1 MNKMATIEENKHPH
15 TSLKTVQKVS
25 QAISRI
31 RNDRRRLLKTIC
43 DIIVLEQGYE
53 TVWIGEFR
61 HNDLYPS
68 VASSNTTGQSQELK
82 TWIAHAPFNPTAA
95 EEAIR
100 QKRAI
105 VTEHRKIKFANTA
118 ATPWI
123 TAAVPIFVDDEVT
136 AILNACTLREHTFD
150 EQEIQLLEELAVD
163 IGFALESMELENR
176 RREAED
182 ALRISEGRFRRLSE
196 NSLVGV
202 MLIQHALLRYVNP
215 ALTAMFGYENSEAM
229 IDKLGPLELVAPMQ
243 RKDIATDLSRILNA
257 VRGIRFTFKGIRQD
271 GSLFDVEAYGARTIH
286 ARRPAIIA
294 TVLDISDRER
304 AHHQLEALSDAGLTM
319 SRVRD
324 SSQALQ
330 TAVQLALNIVPGNA
344 ANIYL
349 LYNGVP
355 KRAVEA
361 GYHHPTTDQAKPQ
374 PKTPAAMPTT
384 FQRMLETRAPLLI
397 NDTAKSEMWL
407 PHPSSSATRAYLA
420 TPLIVRGEIIGFL
433 SVDSWEPDCFA
444 EEDARHLQR
453 FSDYVAA
460 TVEHLRLIAS
470 LEAERQRLTLLNQ
483 LSHALSETLEPEEV
497 AERALTHIG
506 QVLGVQQGVVY
517 LWDQA
522 SEELN
527 VLSGQTIQ
535 QDRLPLS
542 ATPNNA
548 LARWVAQNRQTVMLN
563 DVTQDPRWVPTPDVD
578 AWVASAL
585 DVPLEVRGELI
596 GVLSLLSA
604 RPAAF
609 SESDR
614 QLLEA
619 LSVPV
624 ALALQNARFY
634 QAAARQAKVMTEALR
649 HQEELDRMKDEL
661 VQNISHE
668 LRTPLALIL
677 GYAAMLQEGAL
688 GAVAPGQTE
697 AIEII
702 TRRSLMLRTLVENMT
717 MLWQVETER
726 EHKPA
731 FEMID
736 LCEFTRTVVEEF
748 QNQGQKLHIAIQA
761 LTPDFPL
768 TISGIPLQ
776 IHRILDN
783 LIGNALKFTSDNG
796 CISVE
801 VSQKEQ
807 CACIA
812 VSDTGIGVPQEKLE
826 KIFERFY
833 QVDGSSKRRYGGT
846 GLGLALVKSIAEA
859 HQGTVYAES
868 PVTADP
874 EHPGTRI
881 TVVLPL
887 VNAAPPDAA

>member
-1 MNKMATIEENKHPH
+1 MMSILEENKQTH
-15 TSLKTVQKVS
+15 TSLKTIQKVS

-31 RNDRRRLLKTIC
+31 RNDRKRLLKTIC

-61 HNDLYPS
+61 HEDLYPS
-68 VASSNTTGQSQELK
+68 VASSNTSGQSQELK
-82 TWIAHAPFNPTAA
+82 TWIAHAPFNPSAA

-105 VTEHRKIKFANTA
+105 VTEHRKIKFPNTA
-118 ATPWI
+118 AIPWI

-136 AILNACTLREHTFD
+136 AILNACTLRDHTFD

-196 NSLVGV
+196 NSLVGIV
-202 MLIQHALLRYVNP
+202 LIQHDLLRYVNP
-215 ALTAMFGYENSEAM
+215 ALTTMFGYENPEAM
-229 IDKLGPLELVAPMQ
+229 IDKLGPLDLVSPAQ
-243 RKDIATDLSRILNA
+243 RKDIANDLSRILNT
-257 VRGIRFTFKGIRQD
+257 VRGMRFTFKGVRQD
-271 GSLFDVEAYGARTIH
+271 GSLFDVEAYGGRTIH

-304 AHHQLEALSDAGLTM
+304 AHRQLESLSEAGLTM

-324 SSQALQ
+324 PEQALQ

-349 LYNGVP
+349 LHHGIP

-361 GYHHPTTDQAKPQ
+361 GYQHAQENTARSQTHPHTD
-374 PKTPAAMPTT
+374 MPST
-384 FQRMLETRAPLLI
+384 FHRMIETRAPLLI
-397 NDTAKSEMWL
+397 NDTAISELWR
-407 PHPSSSATRAYLA
+407 PHPSSKEARAYLG

-433 SVDSWEPDCFA
+433 SVDSWDPDCFA
-444 EEDARHLQR
+444 EEDAQHLQR
-453 FSDYVAA
+453 FGDYVAA

-470 LEAERQRLTLLNQ
+470 LEAEQQRLTLLNQ

-506 QVLGVQQGVVY
+506 QELGAQQGIVY
-517 LWDQA
+517 IWDQA
-522 SEELN
+522 SGELN
-527 VLSGQTIQ
+527 VLSGQSIQ
-535 QDRLPLS
+535 QDRLPLN
-542 ATPNNA
+542 ATANNT
-548 LARWVAQNRQTVMLN
+548 LARWVAQNRQTVMIH
-563 DVTQDPRWVPTPDVD
+563 DVTQDSRWLPAPGVD
-578 AWVASAL
+578 DWAVSAL

-596 GVLSLLSA
+596 GVLSLLSDQA
-604 RPAAF
+604 TAF
-609 SESDR
+609 SENDK

-634 QAAARQAKVMTEALR
+634 QAAARQAKLMTEALR

-688 GAVAPGQTE
+688 GAIAPGQTE

-717 MLWQVETER
+717 MLWQVEAEK

-731 FEMID
+731 FEIID
-736 LCEFTRTVVEEF
+736 LCEFTSVVVEEF
-748 QNQGQKLHIAIQA
+748 QNQGQKLHIAVEA
-761 LTPDFPL
+761 HTGDSSLL
-768 TISGIPLQ
+768 ISGIPLQ

-783 LIGNALKFTSDNG
+783 LIGNALKFTPDNG
-796 CISVE
+796 CIKVE
-801 VSQKEQ
+801 VCQKEQ
-807 CACIA
+807 WACLS
-812 VSDTGIGVPQEKLE
+812 VSDNGIGVPQEKLE

-846 GLGLALVKSIAEA
+846 GLGLALVKSIAES

-868 PVTADP
+868 PVTDDP

-881 TVVLPL
+881 TVLLPL
-887 VNAAPPDAA
+887 YKA